1 MDEKY
6 FQKMII
12 IIGENMMDELWEKLE
27 EISKKEDKECFLESI
42 QEEEARKI
50 FDRYASRYD
59 EALRNL
65 S

>member
-1 MDEKY
+1 
-6 FQKMII
+6 
-12 IIGENMMDELWEKLE
+12 MMDELWEELE
-27 EISKKEDKECFLESI
+27 EISKKEDKERFLESI

-50 FDRYASRYD
+50 FDRYSSRYD